1 MLRISSYTFGCKL
14 NQSET
19 EAALAI
25 LNEAGYEIV
34 PWDAGADLYVI
45 NTCTV
50 TSKGEQKARRLI
62 RKVQQFAPQAVVLAA
77 GCYAVLEQQKL
88 EALGERVCALP
99 DQPARLCELLA
110 RQPVASSDELLQLL
124 RSADVPQNR
133 HLEPNIARPI
143 DFPEADFL
151 ESRQILPLKSRIT
164 TTKAFPESDKKF
176 GHKPVPDKSTRP
188 LQEGG
193 PRQRSSQRVRPLPRQ
208 RSSQRVRP
216 LRRVRPF
223 LKIQDGCN
231 RTCSF
236 CRIRIARGPS
246 RSLSAP
252 LLVQQLQQL
261 EAQGCTE
268 AVITGVHI
276 NSYHCDETGRYLG
289 GLLQQLLRETS
300 HIRLRLSSLEPES
313 LNSERAQQLLQAL
326 SQPRICPHFHISVQS
341 GSEYILRQMRRCY
354 TANVQ
359 QHYIERLREL
369 RPSAFFSCDVIVG
382 FPGEREEDYEAT
394 CKLLQSQQFGAVHAF
409 SYSPRP
415 GTVAFEQLAG
425 ARVQESIVKRR
436 MQHLQALAARLQ
448 QNYVQGFVGR
458 RVEVL
463 LEELHQELNQ
473 DYWYGYSENYIRTRI
488 AAPASDSWEPGDL
501 VDVEL
506 ALAGSQGADEAHEW
520 IAEGVHPALCAAV
533 AGD

>member
-19 EAALAI
+19 ESALAI

-133 HLEPNIARPI
+133 HLEPNVARPI
-143 DFPEADFL
+143 DFPEADFPETDL
-151 ESRQILPLKSRIT
+151 PETDLPEARQIVPQDSQTPKTVKAPEYKKSPLR
-164 TTKAFPESDKKF
+164 
-176 GHKPVPDKSTRP
+176 G
-188 LQEGG
+188 EGR
-193 PRQRSSQRVRPLPRQ
+193 RQRSSRRVRPLQ
-208 RSSQRVRP
+208 
-216 LRRVRPF
+216 RVRPF

-261 EAQGCTE
+261 ETQGCTE

-276 NSYHCDETGRYLG
+276 NSYHCPETGRYLG
-289 GLLQQLLRETS
+289 ELLQLLLRQTER
-300 HIRLRLSSLEPES
+300 IRLRLSSLEPES
-313 LNSERAQQLLQAL
+313 LDSARAQQLLEAL
-326 SQPRICPHFHISVQS
+326 SEPRICPHFHISVQS

-359 QHYIERLREL
+359 QRYIERLRGL

-415 GTVAFEQLAG
+415 GTTAFEQLAG
-425 ARVQESIVKRR
+425 AKVQESIVKQR

-448 QNYVQGFVGR
+448 QNYVQGFAGR

-488 AAPASDSWEPGDL
+488 AAPPSALWKPGDL

-506 ALAGSQGADEAHEW
+506 AIPHSQPDSQDEAHEW
-520 IAEGVHPALCAAV
+520 IAEGLHPALCAAV

>member
-133 HLEPNIARPI
+133 HLEPNVARPV
-143 DFPEADFL
+143 DFPEVDFP

-164 TTKAFPESDKKF
+164 TTKEFPESEPDKKS
-176 GHKPVPDKSTRP
+176 GHKPAPDKSARP
-188 LQEGG
+188 LRRVRPSQEGG
-193 PRQRSSQRVRPLPRQ
+193 PRQRSSQRE
-208 RSSQRVRP
+208 RP

-261 EAQGCTE
+261 EAQGCAE

-289 GLLQQLLRETS
+289 GLLQLLLRQTER
-300 HIRLRLSSLEPES
+300 IRLRLSSLEPES
-313 LNSERAQQLLQAL
+313 LNSERAQQLLEAL
-326 SQPRICPHFHISVQS
+326 SEPRICPHFHISVQS

-359 QHYIERLREL
+359 QRYIERLREL

-415 GTVAFEQLAG
+415 GTTAFEQLAG

-448 QNYVQGFVGR
+448 QNYVQGFAGR

-463 LEELHQELNQ
+463 LEESQRELGR
-473 DYWYGYSENYIRTRI
+473 DYWYGYSENYIRMRI
-488 AAPASDSWEPGDL
+488 AAPPSALWKPGDL

-506 ALAGSQGADEAHEW
+506 ALADSQPDSEDEAHEW

-533 AGD
+533 ARD

>member
-25 LNEAGYEIV
+25 LDEAGYEIV

-133 HLEPNIARPI
+133 HLEPNVARPI
-143 DFPEADFL
+143 DFPEADFP
-151 ESRQILPLKSRIT
+151 ESRQILPGTSQIT
-164 TTKAFPESDKKF
+164 TTKVFPEPDKKF

-193 PRQRSSQRVRPLPRQ
+193 PRQRPLQ
-208 RSSQRVRP
+208 
-216 LRRVRPF
+216 RVRPF

-382 FPGEREEDYEAT
+382 FPGEREEDYGAT
-394 CKLLQSQQFGAVHAF
+394 CKLLQSQKFGAVHAF

-458 RVEVL
+458 RVTVL

-488 AAPASDSWEPGDL
+488 AAPSSDSWEPGDL
-501 VDVEL
+501 IDVEL
-506 ALAGSQGADEAHEW
+506 AIPHSQPDSQDEAHEW
-520 IAEGVHPALCAAV
+520 IAEGVHPALCTAV
-533 AGD
+533 VGD